1 MKLWLACS
9 LFALAQASCYDYE
22 YYDPGTGASLGN
34 ACGGSPGAAP
44 GAAGGA
50 SVGQPLTPP
59 GATVSK
65 TTTLSTS
72 TQLSAAPAAAIGSF
86 PQAPVYTAPA
96 VYGGPVAAPAVYGAP
111 AAVYGAP
118 AAVYGAPAPAVY
130 STPAVYGA
138 VAAPVVP
145 ATVYGATPVA
155 TSTARAV
162 QVTSAGRPAASSQS
176 QLSKSE
182 VQHLEQVGQED
193 AQQHQRN
200 SRRVRQATQDI
211 QRGSIFNRLIAG
223 AGATTS
229 WFPLY
234 RLGQQKNEEQA
245 YRSEDRIAA
254 RDANIAYQ
262 QYQQHPTQ
270 LNLLV
275 SKYQDLNADLHD
287 AAHHYNVVNSGTFG
301 QAIGSGLLGG
311 LSSKL
316 LIPQIVTQ
324 KSENNDLQGI
334 QRRMKRVA
342 RQIQGTVQQQR
353 ASSGQAAPQQNT
365 VQQRMMALSVYG
377 PNRG

>member
-22 YYDPGTGASLGN
+22 YYDPESGASLGN

-44 GAAGGA
+44 GAGA

-96 VYGGPVAAPAVYGAP
+96 AVYGGPVAAPAVS

-118 AAVYGAPAPAVY
+118 VY

-138 VAAPVVP
+138 VAAPVIP

-162 QVTSAGRPAASSQS
+162 QVTSAGRPAAS
-176 QLSKSE
+176 QLSQSE

-211 QRGSIFNRLIAG
+211 QRGTIVNSLIAG

-275 SKYQDLNADLHD
+275 SKYQDLSADLHD

-301 QAIGSGLLGG
+301 QAIGSGILGG

-316 LIPQIVTQ
+316 IIPQIVTQ
-324 KSENNDLQGI
+324 ESENNDLKGI
-334 QRRMKRVA
+334 QKRMKRVA

-353 ASSGQAAPQQNT
+353 ASSGQAAAASPQQNT